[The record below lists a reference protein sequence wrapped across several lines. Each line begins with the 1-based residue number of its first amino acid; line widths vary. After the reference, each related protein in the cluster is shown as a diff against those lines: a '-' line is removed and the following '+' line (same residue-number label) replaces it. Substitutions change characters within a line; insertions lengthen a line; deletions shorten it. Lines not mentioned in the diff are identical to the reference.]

1 MTNEDKFFKNLNDI
15 CNVIVWVAVG
25 GGILFGIC
33 GAIYEEATRDPA
45 KTAIYRRVDRERQ
58 EAKDR
63 AIVNRYL
70 FEQNLKK
77 LR

>member
-1 MTNEDKFFKNLNDI
+1 MDKLNEVSTLIF
-15 CNVIVWVAVG
+15 AVFIG
-25 GGILFGIC
+25 GMILFGIC
-33 GAIYEEATRDPA
+33 GAIWEEATRDPA
-45 KTAIYRRVDRERQ
+45 KTALYERVDRERQ

-77 LR
+77 

>member
-1 MTNEDKFFKNLNDI
+1 MNNEDKFFKKLNEVV
-15 CNVIVWVAVG
+15 NVLVVVAVG

-33 GAIYEEATRDPA
+33 GAIWEEATRDPA
-45 KTAIYRRVDRERQ
+45 KTAIYERVDRERQ

-77 LR
+77 